1 MLSVLAG
8 TLVLSRDCAS
18 AISLPPELVQH
29 GKGTLPFVLLRA
41 SISADVSD
49 CSLEDVICS
58 FSAPWV
64 VVFHRLLE
72 GFRLSFAAAEGCDTA
87 LDVPPAF
94 FGEQSCHPCSWSLVW
109 SWVSPALGAGGS
121 TAGTVTVAADGTG
134 ALLTVRAPLGNVP
147 AALPVPVLSWLPPCA
162 TALWLSMVFLSV
174 PTEVLQCLRPDLLKG
189 Q

>member
-94 FGEQSCHPCSWSLVW
+94 FGEQSCHPLCGAGCPQR
-109 SWVSPALGAGGS
+109 WVLGA
-121 TAGTVTVAADGTG
+121 
-134 ALLTVRAPLGNVP
+134 ALL
-147 AALPVPVLSWLPPCA
+147 ALS
-162 TALWLSMVFLSV
+162 LWLQM
-174 PTEVLQCLRPDLLKG
+174 G
-189 Q
+189 QEPC